1 MDVIAEAARLYTRS
15 ELMVVEAARALRD
28 SDVVFVG
35 IGLPNLACNLAKR
48 LHAPALQMVY
58 EAGIFG
64 AEPERQALSIG
75 DPCLVAGAAS
85 VISLN
90 EVFLFFL
97 QRGLIDVG
105 FLSGAQVDRHG
116 NLNTTVIGDYSRPTV
131 RLPGSGGAS
140 DIATLA
146 KRVFVIGRQTRRTFV
161 ERVEFVT
168 SPGYLPGGGR
178 PPGAPGRGPQLV
190 VTDLGVYH
198 FGEDGGMAITSL
210 HPDVAPGDVQRNTGW
225 DIVIPDDV
233 PTTSAPTQEELRV
246 LREDLDPNGYY
257 LKGERGQ

>member
-1 MDVIAEAARLYTRS
+1 MVI
-15 ELMVVEAARALRD
+15 EAARALRD
-28 SDVVFVG
+28 GDVVFVG

-48 LHAPALQMVY
+48 LHAPSLQMVY

-85 VISLN
+85 VTSLN

-105 FLSGAQVDRHG
+105 FLGGAQVDRHG
-116 NLNTTVIGDYSRPTV
+116 NLNTTVIGDYSCPTV

-146 KRVFVIGRQTRRTFV
+146 KRVFIIGRQTTPHVCGTGGVRDQPGLSPRGAATAGRHRQRT
-161 ERVEFVT
+161 RSSW
-168 SPGYLPGGGR
+168 SPTW
-178 PPGAPGRGPQLV
+178 AC
-190 VTDLGVYH
+190 TA
-198 FGEDGGMAITSL
+198 FAEDGEMVVTSL
-210 HPDVAPGDVQRNTGW
+210 HPDVTPDDVRRNTGW
-225 DIVIPDDV
+225 DIVIPDGV
-233 PTTSAPTQEELRV
+233 PHDAGADDRANCACCAKTSIRTATTSRAIA
-246 LREDLDPNGYY
+246 
-257 LKGERGQ
+257 GQ